1 MKISGLWNRIKTSHP
16 LTRMLYLCFFVSFT
30 TLVIYLL
37 ELDYSDRTLFSLL
50 VVLRYSSFILCGL
63 SLYKLIINVY
73 HTFHSPFELRRFMKI
88 FIYIAIIIYAL
99 FIVLLE
105 TFITVISGGNG

>member
-1 MKISGLWNRIKTSHP
+1 MKISSLWNRVKTSHP
-16 LTRMLYLCFFVSFT
+16 VTHMLYLCFLVSFI

-37 ELDYSDRTLFSLL
+37 DLDYSDKTLFMLL
-50 VVLRYSSFILCGL
+50 VVLRYSSFLLCGL

-73 HTFHSPFELRRFMKI
+73 HTFHSSFSLRRFMKI
-88 FIYIAIIIYAL
+88 LIYFALIIYGL
-99 FIVLLE
+99 FIILLE